1 MNKETNSQ
9 WISIQHD
16 NLDAFTEM
24 YRENYAMLF
33 RYGLKLSRDINV
45 TKDCIHETFL
55 ELWNRRHELHIQ
67 HIPVYLKTCL
77 KNSINKQIRQQQSI
91 TGHSEESDKSHYQ
104 LSYEQLLIQAQTDEE
119 TKNKVQKAISQLS
132 PRQLEIIEMKFF
144 ENRSYDEIAAIT
156 KTTPR
161 TIYNQVYTSLNILR
175 KFIKVLFF

>member
-9 WISIQHD
+9 WTSIQHD

-55 ELWNRRHELHIQ
+55 ELWNRRHDLQIQ
-67 HIPVYLKTCL
+67 QIPVYLKTCL
-77 KNSINKQIRQQQSI
+77 RNSINKQIRQQQTI
-91 TGHSEESDKSHYQ
+91 TGHTEDSEKSQFQ
-104 LSYEQLLIQAQTDEE
+104 LSYEQLLIEAQTDEE
-119 TKNKVQKAISQLS
+119 NKHKIKRAISKLS

-144 ENRSYDEIAAIT
+144 EDKSYDEIAAIT

-161 TIYNQVYTSLNILR
+161 TVYNQVYTSLNILR
-175 KFIKVLFF
+175 KYFKILFF

>member
-1 MNKETNSQ
+1 MNKETSSQ
-9 WISIQHD
+9 WTSIQHD

-55 ELWNRRHELHIQ
+55 ELWNRRHDLHIQ
-67 HIPVYLKTCL
+67 QIPAYLKTCL
-77 KNSINKQIRQQQSI
+77 RNSINKQIRQQQTT
-91 TGHSEESDKSHYQ
+91 TGHSEESERSHFQ

-119 TKNKVQKAISQLS
+119 NKDKVKRAISKLS

-144 ENRSYDEIAAIT
+144 EDKSYDEIAAIT

-161 TIYNQVYTSLNILR
+161 TVYNQVYTSLNILR
-175 KFIKVLFF
+175 KYFKILFF